1 MILYL
6 TVFQSHNFGTLI
18 VILLADSRTTK
29 TQNPEMGKKGG
40 KMINDLLDLSLIR
53 FDDFGNEI
61 LEDAGTCGNCGV
73 FICGGAGKDV
83 DDSDTVEV
91 AV

>member
-1 MILYL
+1 MI
-6 TVFQSHNFGTLI
+6 S
-18 VILLADSRTTK
+18 
-29 TQNPEMGKKGG
+29 
-40 KMINDLLDLSLIR
+40 DLLDLNLIR